1 MAKHR
6 DLQPWIEYFGMLRS
20 YEEKGFLEV
29 IPEKHEA
36 FITRAALC
44 TLCIKNVLSLDSLAT
59 KTLRIV
65 KSIYAYAG
73 WKCQQGG
80 DYLSRPFAL
89 HVVKEDAPHDLLYT
103 VLLAHRRHWWWPLRK
118 TEHIEVITYDTKAEL

>member
-36 FITRAALC
+36 YITRAALC
-44 TLCIKNVLSLDSLAT
+44 TLVSNSVSLDSLAT
-59 KTLRIV
+59 QTPHVV
-65 KSIYAYAG
+65 KRIYAYAG

-89 HVVKEDAPHDLLYT
+89 HVVKEEQPHDLLYT
-103 VLLAHRRHWWWPLRK
+103 ILLATKRRWYSPWHKSDR
-118 TEHIEVITYDTKAEL
+118 IEVITYEDEK